1 MKLPKKIPDG
11 QSNFEKIRTN
21 NYVYVDKTRF
31 IEQIENEDNDY
42 CFLIRSRKF
51 GKSLFLS
58 MLFHYYDI
66 CSAEKFDVL
75 FGDLYIGKNPTPK
88 RNSYFVLRFSFAGID
103 TNSKERFESSFNN
116 IIEAS
121 VNEFSNHYEEF
132 IPADEHKKIR
142 LELLESRGNLGV
154 STIQKDVFDIVQKD
168 KEKRKL
174 CVIIDEYDHF
184 ANDLIALGTNLSI
197 KEYKDLIW
205 ANGVVRDFYE
215 TLKNGSQ
222 TVIDKIFITGITP
235 IMLDDVTSGF
245 NISNNLSNDVRYN
258 EMLGFTEEEVEF
270 LIDECGIDRE
280 KITIDRKFLYN
291 GYLFHEGAEQKLYNS
306 AMILYLL
313 HKIKVTEG
321 EIKHLINDNLKTDY
335 GRIRN
340 LLSKKENI
348 EKLEEIIE
356 LNKIPAEISSRFS
369 IDKIHEKKN
378 FLSLLYYMGLLTI
391 DIEKGI
397 PMLTIPNYSIKT
409 MYWEYMENIITERN
423 PQMVYDPSVIFEGL
437 IKMAFDNDYK
447 PFFETFHKNFVSQ
460 ISNRD
465 LENFSEKNIK
475 FLLLSILFQNNIYL
489 PISETEN
496 STGYSDIYLQR
507 RNLYPLVQIDWVWEI
522 KYIKEKDSRKKAFI
536 ERKKTEAIKQ
546 LQRYKTSNLF
556 KDRKDVRYLAV
567 VFVGKK
573 DYFIDEISI

>member
-42 CFLIRSRKF
+42 CFLIRPRKF

-116 IIEAS
+116 NIEAS
-121 VNEFSNHYEEF
+121 VNEFLNHYEEF